1 MLLLLQSDEL
11 SRYGEETHSTLKFA
25 SKAKKI
31 QNCTQVNEVLDD
43 AALMRRYKKEISELR
58 TQIASTGQRH
68 RIFAFCMAGSVSHV
82 FFRSWRQPGQ
92 DP

>member
-1 MLLLLQSDEL
+1 MQPEDVHVVALFVG
-11 SRYGEETHSTLKFA
+11 RYGEETHSTLKFA

-58 TQIASTGQRH
+58 TQLASTGERKH
-68 RIFAFCMAGSVSHV
+68 RSASLHCVHIISLIC
-82 FFRSWRQPGQ
+82 RPWC
-92 DP
+92 

>member
-1 MLLLLQSDEL
+1 VQPEDVHVVALFVG
-11 SRYGEETHSTLKFA
+11 RYGEETHSTLKFA

-58 TQIASTGQRH
+58 TQLASTGERKH
-68 RIFAFCMAGSVSHV
+68 RSACLHITSLIC
-82 FFRSWRQPGQ
+82 RSWR
-92 DP
+92 

>member
-58 TQIASTGQRH
+58 NQIASTGEWH
-68 RIFAFCMAGSVSHV
+68 LRIFA
-82 FFRSWRQPGQ
+82 
-92 DP
+92 